1 MTDKWLPIL
10 VRLEDYPDVTAFIAE
25 REAQRKGTAVGAPE
39 VKTDLDEPEDAR
51 LAGHTPWP
59 LNELRRLEGG
69 GSLTAKR
76 WVRAMDVCSQ
86 VAGSG
91 EWLSTS
97 EVATRAGMTISE
109 WRDAPRKITR
119 HLKAHYPSVPTD
131 ERGDHIWPLRA
142 ANMPGSPEVHWAMN
156 VEQARRW
163 REVRD
168 GAGS

>member
-1 MTDKWLPIL
+1 
-10 VRLEDYPDVTAFIAE
+10 
-25 REAQRKGTAVGAPE
+25 
-39 VKTDLDEPEDAR
+39 
-51 LAGHTPWP
+51 
-59 LNELRRLEGG
+59 
-69 GSLTAKR
+69 
-76 WVRAMDVCSQ
+76 MDVCCE

-97 EVATRAGMTISE
+97 EAAKRAGMTISQ

-119 HLKAHYPSVPTD
+119 HLKAHYPNVPTD

-142 ANMPGSPEVHWAMN
+142 ASMPGSPEVHWAMN

-168 GAGS
+168 GAQS